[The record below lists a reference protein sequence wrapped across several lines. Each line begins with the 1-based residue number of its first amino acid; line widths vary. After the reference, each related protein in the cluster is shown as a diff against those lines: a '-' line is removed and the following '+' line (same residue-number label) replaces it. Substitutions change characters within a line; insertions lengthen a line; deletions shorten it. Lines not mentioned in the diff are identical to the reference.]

1 MKQNLTLLIV
11 SSITV
16 TNLAISKT
24 PSPKA
29 NPQKTVNTD
38 IEEEPRLKRKP
49 TTSSARPRRMS
60 EVDIHDNKK
69 PIPDATSLF
78 IFSKT
83 NRLGAGER
91 RRLMLQNY

>member
-1 MKQNLTLLIV
+1 M
-11 SSITV
+11 
-16 TNLAISKT
+16 
-24 PSPKA
+24 
-29 NPQKTVNTD
+29 NTD

-91 RRLMLQNY
+91 WRIDASKLLDVFFFFRHCILSIGSYKICMSRIF

>member
-1 MKQNLTLLIV
+1 M
-11 SSITV
+11 
-16 TNLAISKT
+16 
-24 PSPKA
+24 
-29 NPQKTVNTD
+29 NTD

-91 RRLMLQNY
+91 RRIDASKLLDVFRQPILSIRSYIICRGSFNW